1 MTPVF
6 NTELSFKKG
15 KTYIMGKWTRV
26 LYIRKN
32 QSTYNHTVALESFH
46 FKAVHLKQHV

>member
-15 KTYIMGKWTRV
+15 KTWNNLNIMGKSNGPEFCT
-26 LYIRKN
+26 LEKN
-32 QSTYNHTVALESFH
+32 QSTYNHTVAL
-46 FKAVHLKQHV
+46 